1 MAVLVL
7 ATACRQEDDD
17 AAASGSTSDAT
28 DATLSATAASSD
40 APADSGPGD
49 DASTGEPPDDTGS
62 DTDGGGEVE
71 HGDPFVLWDGG
82 GGATREYFNAEAAL
96 AWRHWL
102 GDWRDAEGVDQG
114 DAPIATIEIADEDEQ
129 RVVEIDLSATID
141 VGRNWASGSGM
152 RCTVSPLRWTVVG
165 PS

>member
-102 GDWRDAEGVDQG
+102 GILVGSAAGGSFTEGGRTCVRCCTWARSWQRDG
-114 DAPIATIEIADEDEQ
+114 T
-129 RVVEIDLSATID
+129 L
-141 VGRNWASGSGM
+141 
-152 RCTVSPLRWTVVG
+152 
-165 PS
+165 